1 MDPIGVYIH
10 IPFCKSKCPYCD
22 FFSGKGSEAEFDRY
36 IKETVGIIN
45 YWSQLCEK
53 PVSSVYFGGGTPS
66 VIGSNRLCELLNAV
80 KSGFNVNSD
89 AEITCEIN
97 PESGKSIDFEK
108 MRSCGFNRVSIG
120 LQSAVPRELETLGR
134 IHTAQ
139 EAKLTTQRAVS
150 AGIDNVS
157 LDLMIAVP
165 FQTVESLKLSIDF
178 CAQCEVKH
186 ISSYLLKIERGTKFY
201 SIKEK
206 LKLPDEDMQADLYLA
221 AVDYLGRYGYDQYEI
236 SNFAKKG
243 YEGKHNLN
251 YWRCGEYLGI
261 GPSAHSFY
269 EGKRFYYGRNTQDY
283 YNRKIIDD
291 GTGGD
296 SSEYIMLALRLK
308 EGLRFSEYERRYA
321 SPVPSDFLRKAEQ
334 FSKQDLM
341 ELDESRACLTT
352 KGFLVSNIIISELI

>member
-22 FFSGKGSEAEFDRY
+22 FFSGKGIEAEFDRY
-36 IKETVGIIN
+36 VKETVGIIN
-45 YWSQLCEK
+45 YWSQLCQK

-120 LQSAVPRELETLGR
+120 LQSAVPRELEILGR

-139 EAKLTTQRAVS
+139 EAKLTAQRAIS

-165 FQTVESLKLSIDF
+165 FQTVESLKRSIDF

-186 ISSYLLKIERGTKFY
+186 ISSYLLKI
-201 SIKEK
+201 
-206 LKLPDEDMQADLYLA
+206 
-221 AVDYLGRYGYDQYEI
+221 
-236 SNFAKKG
+236 
-243 YEGKHNLN
+243 
-251 YWRCGEYLGI
+251 
-261 GPSAHSFY
+261 
-269 EGKRFYYGRNTQDY
+269 
-283 YNRKIIDD
+283 
-291 GTGGD
+291 
-296 SSEYIMLALRLK
+296 
-308 EGLRFSEYERRYA
+308 
-321 SPVPSDFLRKAEQ
+321 
-334 FSKQDLM
+334 
-341 ELDESRACLTT
+341 
-352 KGFLVSNIIISELI
+352 